1 MDRLTTTV
9 YGHRHRHIFYFKL
22 VDSLHTQIFKRHD
35 PGTANSF
42 GNKERRTTYRHQVD
56 RFMLSDG
63 INRYRTALRFT
74 DHPKN
79 TSVFQHHFRKTVHPG
94 GSRRTRGAND
104 LIAHRV
110 NRPNVVN
117 KPPFEVYAVRQTLVS
132 DPFVRR
138 ISSS

>member
-1 MDRLTTTV
+1 MITRLEKISGKS
-9 YGHRHRHIFYFKL
+9 Y
-22 VDSLHTQIFKRHD
+22 DDAAHTFAFRVIIDHVR
-35 PGTANSF
+35 GS
-42 GNKERRTTYRHQVD
+42 V
-56 RFMLSDG
+56 FMLSDG